1 MNELLEFVQKHER
14 SWGNESYTGR
24 PTLAQI
30 LAANVVVFWAYSG
43 KSLHSTL
50 GKRAS
55 QELPPAREI
64 ITLHNDTREIESYLT
79 RLVFFAKDNPP
90 DRKYLRAFVNQRPV
104 KIKSVRIEF
113 DYSDTTPPKK

>member
-24 PTLAQI
+24 PALAEI
-30 LAANVVVFWAYSG
+30 LAAKVVVFWAYKD
-43 KSLHSTL
+43 KSAPPQ

-55 QELPPAREI
+55 QEVQPAREI
-64 ITLHNDTREIESYLT
+64 ITLHDDTRDVESYLM

-90 DRKYLRAFVNQRPV
+90 DRKYLRAFVNQRPI
-104 KIKSVRIEF
+104 KIKSVQIEF
-113 DYSDTTPPKK
+113 DYSDTTPSKE